1 MKRIF
6 ALIAVALTLFL
17 ALASC
22 AEAPVVEVNEDG
34 YVVVDGVVT
43 DILAKTKDQITIN
56 DDGYLIVNGVTTE
69 HKVHTEDEITVNS
82 RGYVVV
88 NGVKTNYKIHTA
100 DKISVND
107 DGYVVVNGV
116 TTSIFV
122 KKEDEVVVGLD
133 GYLIVNG
140 LKTKYKVHKEVPNV
154 DYREYN
160 KDYTIE
166 RPGDLQSFDYWFY
179 EEGGVYHAFF
189 LEIHKE
195 FADRA
200 YDYRIGHA
208 VSNDFLNWTYE
219 GTVLEGYTDGWDDRH
234 LATGSVAKLGDTY
247 YMMYT
252 GHSSTHAGM
261 GLAKSKDLYTWERVG
276 DKPVISSRTY
286 YTAEYKGEEYK
297 VRILADPYIYP
308 EKIDGYFYVLINS
321 WAVDM
326 PVNNRGCQLMFRSKD
341 MINWEP
347 YKIAI
352 ITDDLDRL
360 ETAQIWEHDGK
371 WYMSFGGCYVDP
383 EKGGFNN
390 LWNDNFVYMSDSFD
404 GPYEKQEWSRL
415 VYENAAKRPYTQKQI
430 KDPYGDD
437 VMLASAP
444 YEGVLWPYKI
454 VYGEDG
460 SITLVPAGK

>member
-1 MKRIF
+1 MKKICSVVLVC
-6 ALIAVALTLFL
+6 ALLLSFV
-17 ALASC
+17 SC
-22 AEAPVVEVNEDG
+22 SREPTVEINDDG

-43 DILAKTKDQITIN
+43 DILARTEDRIDVD
-56 DDGYLIVNGVTTE
+56 DDGYLIVNGVKTE

-88 NGVKTNYKIHTA
+88 NGVKTKYKIHTT
-100 DKISVND
+100 DEISIND
-107 DGYVVVNGV
+107 GGYVVVNGAV
-116 TTSIFV
+116 TDIIAN
-122 KKEDEVVVGLD
+122 KEDEIMVGLD
-133 GYLIVNG
+133 GYLIVNDV
-140 LKTKYKVHKEVPNV
+140 KTKYKVHKDLPSV
-154 DYREYN
+154 DYRDSVG
-160 KDYTIE
+160 DYLIE
-166 RPGDLQSFDYWFY
+166 KPGGLKTMDYWFF
-179 EEGGVYHAFF
+179 EEMGVYHAYF
-189 LEIHKE
+189 LEIMPSTPE
-195 FADRA
+195 RA
-200 YDYRIGHA
+200 NDFRIGHA
-208 VSNDFLNWTYE
+208 VSEDFLNWKYE
-219 GTVLEGYTDGWDDRH
+219 GTVLDGYTDGWDDRH

-252 GHSSTHAGM
+252 GHSSHDAGM

-276 DKPVISSRTY
+276 EGPVISSRTY
-286 YTAEYKGEEYK
+286 YTAEYKGKEYR

-326 PVNNRGCQLMFRSKD
+326 PYNNRGCQLMFRSKNMLD
-341 MINWEP
+341 WEP

-352 ITDDLDRL
+352 VTDDLDRL
-360 ETAQIWEHDGK
+360 ETAQMWEHNGK

-390 LWNDNFVYMSDSFD
+390 LWHDNFVYMADRFD

-415 VYENAAKRPYTQKQI
+415 VYEGAATSPYTQKQI

-444 YEGVLWPYKI
+444 YNGVLWPYKI

-460 SITLVPAGK
+460 SVALVPMAK